1 MRYQLFKDDFDVN
14 IIYDTINDSVIGK
27 IRITKTAARMC
38 QKLNQA
44 WQKELGSAKIH

>member
-14 IIYDTINDSVIGK
+14 IIYDTINDSVVGK

-44 WQKELGSAKIH
+44 WQRELGSAKIH